1 MLERHTLDRRRRVAE
16 ADMPTNGPSVAR
28 RRLARI
34 GMIVAL
40 ILFATSLIMQA
51 IDIYQAHR
59 AISPVHFAA
68 LALAALAIVMGAG
81 AYFYTVSRKN

>member
-1 MLERHTLDRRRRVAE
+1 
-16 ADMPTNGPSVAR
+16 
-28 RRLARI
+28 
-34 GMIVAL
+34 MIVAL

-59 AISPVHFAA
+59 AISPVRFAA